1 MKKSLL
7 IASTFLSAMTFA
19 QDCTELFISEY
30 VEGGGNDK
38 AIELYNPTGNTIDLT
53 GYTLERF
60 SNGSPTS
67 STGGVTSL
75 TGMVAAGATFV
86 IVNGQTTVENGGTS
100 PAVSPTL
107 QAMADQLDNPYPAPT
122 YMNGNDAMG
131 LFKNGVQVD
140 LLGKKGDAAITSS
153 DGWSDAFPYD
163 GSAGIV
169 WTKDHT
175 LIRKSSVL
183 KGVTN
188 NPDPFIVTTEWDS
201 LPKDT
206 WTSLG
211 SHTCDC
217 PLLGVKEVKNQVSF
231 AVYPNPFSNGV
242 LNFSASENIA
252 RIELINA
259 LGQVVLEE
267 TYSDLSKFKSI
278 NALELNKGMYTV
290 RLLFENNSS
299 SHSNL
304 VVQ

>member
-1 MKKSLL
+1 MKRSLL
-7 IASTFLSAMTFA
+7 IVSTFLSAMTFA

-38 AIELYNPTGNTIDLT
+38 AIELFNPTGSTIDLT

-75 TGMVAAGATFV
+75 TGMVAPGATFV
-86 IVNGQTTVENGGTS
+86 IVNGQTTVEQGGTS
-100 PAVSPTL
+100 PAVDPAL

-122 YMNGNDAMG
+122 YMNGNDAIG
-131 LFKNGVQVD
+131 LFKSGVQVD

-153 DGWSDAFPYD
+153 QGWSDVFPYD
-163 GSAGIV
+163 GSAGAI

-175 LIRKSSVL
+175 LIRKSSI
-183 KGVTN
+183 KIGVTV
-188 NPDPFIVTTEWDS
+188 NPDPFIVSTEWDS

-211 SHTCDC
+211 THTCDC
-217 PLLGVKEVKNQVSF
+217 PSLGVSEVKNQISF
-231 AVYPNPFSNGV
+231 AVYPNPFSNGI

-259 LGQVVLEE
+259 LGQVILEE